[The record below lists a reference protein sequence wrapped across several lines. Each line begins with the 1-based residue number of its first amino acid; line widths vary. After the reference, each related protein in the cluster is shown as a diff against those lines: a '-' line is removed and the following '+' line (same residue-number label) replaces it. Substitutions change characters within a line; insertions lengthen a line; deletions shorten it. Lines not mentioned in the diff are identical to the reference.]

1 MIKDQCIISFT
12 IILLSLITYYFPLIS
27 HYLWIMYGHCWE
39 KIDVV
44 HWWDL
49 KVKDCQ
55 EHHRNPDPRKAEILD
70 WPFNCETFVATS
82 VTVI

>member
-1 MIKDQCIISFT
+1 
-12 IILLSLITYYFPLIS
+12 
-27 HYLWIMYGHCWE
+27 MYGHCWE